1 LRVGKP
7 ELDNLVKIGSLK
19 AEPPS
24 RVEFDGMVKSARSG
38 LKDAQSEH
46 IETDSRFVLATEAA
60 HKFALAAL
68 RREGYRSENRIT
80 VSRPSFTLRVYRRR
94 TFRSSLQPTTNEIWP
109 HTKAAWIST
118 KRFSRSSSRP
128 RNGSRPQSE
137 SSFRRRNSSRLQN
150 ALLQQSRRPNGRNGD
165 IGYGEDRERAGDLPF
180 NPMVA
185 TVRPVACTDI
195 PPHGRAA
202 RSAPW
207 CPVAGK
213 STPAAP
219 GRPAWRDL
227 RSPSRARIC
236 SRRGTVSSRNV

>member
-1 LRVGKP
+1 VGKP

-94 TFRSSLQPTTNEIWP
+94 TFSLLCSPQR
-109 HTKAAWIST
+109 TKSGLI
-118 KRFSRSSSRP
+118 RRP
-128 RNGSRPQSE
+128 RGYRQSASQEAHRGHETARDRSRK
-137 SSFRRRNSSRLQN
+137 
-150 ALLQQSRRPNGRNGD
+150 
-165 IGYGEDRERAGDLPF
+165 
-180 NPMVA
+180 
-185 TVRPVACTDI
+185 
-195 PPHGRAA
+195 A
-202 RSAPW
+202 RSAAEIA
-207 CPVAGK
+207 AGCK
-213 STPAAP
+213 TPYCSSPGVRTAAT
-219 GRPAWRDL
+219 A
-227 RSPSRARIC
+227 I
-236 SRRGTVSSRNV
+236 